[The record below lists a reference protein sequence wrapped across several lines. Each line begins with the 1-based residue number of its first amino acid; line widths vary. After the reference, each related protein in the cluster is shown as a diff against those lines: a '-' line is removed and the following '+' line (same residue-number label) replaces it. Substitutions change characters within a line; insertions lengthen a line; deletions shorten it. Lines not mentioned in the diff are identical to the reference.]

1 MTLLCPSPGTGRA
14 VDTADRHTETRTETM
29 QRVVIVDPTESTR
42 ESLRALLLGVD
53 FVWLESE
60 CTRYEYFLNVIAEG
74 TPDLAIVAL
83 DADKNKALNMIG
95 QLAAELPKLPILT
108 ISQDHQALLQSLQKG
123 AKYFLTQPVG
133 LEDLLAA
140 LRRALGDAGMEMAPG
155 GGTQASGALGR
166 SSAPSQVIA
175 VLGSRGGVG
184 TTSLA
189 VNLAATLATDQANAV
204 ALIDLDLALG
214 DADIAVELKGID
226 NISIADLARNIERLD
241 MNFLRRALVKHDETG
256 LSVLRHPLEIADISV
271 IHEGH
276 VERIVNLLRISY
288 SHLVLDLTKSLLP
301 TDLMA
306 LRMADVVLMTAQLEL
321 SSLRNVVRLIHC
333 LGGEDNVADKCRVV
347 LNRVGSEAVEEGI
360 SVKKAEEV
368 IGRPIYWQVPN
379 DHKAMIA
386 TRVAGQP
393 LVKLNP
399 KSRAQV
405 AIAGL
410 AADLCGKKAAVDVKA
425 TRGGWFSRR

>member
-1 MTLLCPSPGTGRA
+1 
-14 VDTADRHTETRTETM
+14 M

-42 ESLRALLLGVD
+42 ESLRTLLLGVD

-60 CTRYEYFLNVIAEG
+60 CTRYEYFLNVVAEG
-74 TPDLAIVAL
+74 TQDGTGHGIPDLAIVAL
-83 DADKNKALNMIG
+83 DADKVKALQMIG
-95 QLAAELPKLPILT
+95 QLSAEYPKLPILT
-108 ISQDHQALLQSLQKG
+108 ISQDHQALLQSLQRG

-133 LEDLLAA
+133 LEDMLAA

-155 GGTQASGALGR
+155 GGGTQASGALGR
-166 SSAPSQVIA
+166 SIGGSQVIA

-189 VNLAATLATDQANAV
+189 VNLAATLASDPANQV

-214 DADIAVELKGID
+214 DADIAVELRGID

-241 MNFLRRALVKHDETG
+241 MNFLRRALVKHEDTG
-256 LSVLRHPLEIADISV
+256 LCVLRHPLDVADISV

-306 LRMADVVLMTAQLEL
+306 LRMADKVLLTAQLEL

-333 LGGEDNVADKCRVV
+333 LGGEDNVADKCLVV

-368 IGRPIYWQVPN
+368 IGRKVYWQIPN

-386 TRVAGQP
+386 ARVAGQP

-405 AIAGL
+405 AIAAL
-410 AADLCGKKAAVDVKA
+410 AAMLCDKKAAGPDGKA
-425 TRGGWFSRR
+425 SRGWFGRK